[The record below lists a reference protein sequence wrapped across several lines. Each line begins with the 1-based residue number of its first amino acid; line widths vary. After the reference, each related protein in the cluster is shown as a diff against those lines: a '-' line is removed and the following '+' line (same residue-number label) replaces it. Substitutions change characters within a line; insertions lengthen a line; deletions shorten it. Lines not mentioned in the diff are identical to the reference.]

1 MSNLLQF
8 SRGSSVNDSR
18 PFRVNSTHA
27 GFADAV
33 CHTVDMDK
41 HDSGDEVQIL
51 QIVGVYDADGTIRG
65 ELAYFIGARLGR
77 RHCSLCDITHGKVF
91 ERRDWQQCRATLEVE
106 LITVHR
112 DEAAPQVLE
121 ALNGRFPGV
130 VAITERDAVVLL
142 GPEELEACN
151 GSPEALMA
159 GISGAAAALQ
169 LLL

>member
-1 MSNLLQF
+1 MSIKVVVAQAF
-8 SRGSSVNDSR
+8 K
-18 PFRVNSTHA
+18 VNSA
-27 GFADAV
+27 NSGFAGVV
-33 CHTVDMDK
+33 CHTVDVGK
-41 HDSGDEVQIL
+41 PDSGDEIQIL

-106 LITVHR
+106 MITVHR

-130 VAITERDAVVLL
+130 VAITERGAVVLL
-142 GPEELEACN
+142 GPEELEECN

-159 GISGAAAALQ
+159 KISAAAKALQ